1 MGENNFGQLGNGTS
15 DYSAHTVPIYVTN
28 NVVAVAAGYGHSLF
42 VKSDGTLW
50 AMGLNNFG
58 QLGNG
63 TSDNINPPVA
73 VASNVVAVAAGYY
86 HSLLVKADGTLWA
99 MGLNSNGELGN
110 GTVTATNLPIYVTN
124 NVVAV
129 AAGNNHSLLVK
140 ADGTLWAMG
149 YNPYGELGNG
159 TMTSTNL
166 PTLVNN
172 GGLLAASLAKGG
184 AAAFHCL
191 AIAEVTPVAG
201 ALTNQTVTVGQP
213 ASFTASVSAGDGPF
227 TYQWQLSGTNLLNA
241 TNALYTLA
249 SAALS
254 DAGSYMVVV
263 TSPFGSTSQ
272 SATLTVNKATPS
284 VTTWPTAT
292 AITLGQ
298 TLASSALSGGAS
310 TPVGSF
316 AFTTLTTAPSV
327 GTASQN
333 VTFTPTDTANYATT
347 NWTASVTV
355 NAAGTTNVVV
365 SDSNPSLP
373 GANVTFTA
381 TVGAV
386 APGSGIPTNQ
396 VCFLTNGI
404 PATTNYLD
412 ANGLATYSTTLLPHG
427 SDTVTAQYIS
437 DGNFLPSTNSVA
449 QVVDT
454 PPVAGAHY
462 LGAITNTPLTILANA
477 LAVLDYDA
485 DGDTLSITA
494 VSGTSTNGPS
504 GNVTLSGG
512 NVHYT
517 PANGFIGDDQF
528 TYTISDGFMGGTA
541 TSTAKVTV
549 RLGQATSVF
558 NSISASSGTV
568 NLRGHGIPGRSYD
581 IQWSANANFSPVGG
595 VLGPVTAAANGII
608 TYTDDAGAGP
618 RYYRFAAVQLDN

>member
-1 MGENNFGQLGNGTS
+1 
-15 DYSAHTVPIYVTN
+15 
-28 NVVAVAAGYGHSLF
+28 
-42 VKSDGTLW
+42 
-50 AMGLNNFG
+50 
-58 QLGNG
+58 
-63 TSDNINPPVA
+63 
-73 VASNVVAVAAGYY
+73 
-86 HSLLVKADGTLWA
+86 
-99 MGLNSNGELGN
+99 
-110 GTVTATNLPIYVTN
+110 
-124 NVVAV
+124 
-129 AAGNNHSLLVK
+129 
-140 ADGTLWAMG
+140 
-149 YNPYGELGNG
+149 
-159 TMTSTNL
+159 
-166 PTLVNN
+166 
-172 GGLLAASLAKGG
+172 
-184 AAAFHCL
+184 
-191 AIAEVTPVAG
+191 
-201 ALTNQTVTVGQP
+201 
-213 ASFTASVSAGDGPF
+213 
-227 TYQWQLSGTNLLNA
+227 
-241 TNALYTLA
+241 
-249 SAALS
+249 
-254 DAGSYMVVV
+254 
-263 TSPFGSTSQ
+263 
-272 SATLTVNKATPS
+272 

-316 AFTTLTTAPSV
+316 AFTTPTTAPSV